1 MGMVVDSDQR
11 KRMAALVR
19 SLAAVET
26 DEPPSGAA
34 LERAIEQANADR
46 GARGLPPLAPDSIP
60 EEEFYIR
67 ARTLGLSRI
76 RG

>member
-11 KRMAALVR
+11 KRMAALAR

-26 DEPPSGAA
+26 DEPQSGVA
-34 LERAIEQANADR
+34 LERAIERANVDR
-46 GARGLPPLAPDSIP
+46 AARGLPPLAPDSIP
-60 EEEFYIR
+60 EEEFYLR
-67 ARTLGLSRI
+67 ARALGLSRI